1 VDSQEISR
9 RHPSTAADMVALISL
24 GAGGVG
30 IAFGIGPVGLQH
42 WRPEA
47 RGRP

>member
-1 VDSQEISR
+1 MSR
-9 RHPSTAADMVALISL
+9 RHPSTAADMVAALISL
-24 GAGGVG
+24 GTGGVA
-30 IAFGIGPVGLQH
+30 IAFGIVPVGLR

>member
-1 VDSQEISR
+1 
-9 RHPSTAADMVALISL
+9 MVAALISL
-24 GAGGVG
+24 GTGGVA
-30 IAFGIGPVGLQH
+30 IAFGIVPVGLRR